1 MRRGETVSPA
11 TNFTPKDREIRDAFL
26 RNLQNE
32 ASRLG
37 ASDPEFAAMFDDITQ
52 DTAEGDLT
60 EGALFLQAAVSAA
73 VATVEEFL
81 RAASPSPSVL
91 TEADLE
97 PPEA

>member
-1 MRRGETVSPA
+1 
-11 TNFTPKDREIRDAFL
+11 
-26 RNLQNE
+26 
-32 ASRLG
+32 
-37 ASDPEFAAMFDDITQ
+37 MFDEITQ
-52 DTAEGDLT
+52 DTAEGDPT

-81 RAASPSPSVL
+81 QAASPSPSVL